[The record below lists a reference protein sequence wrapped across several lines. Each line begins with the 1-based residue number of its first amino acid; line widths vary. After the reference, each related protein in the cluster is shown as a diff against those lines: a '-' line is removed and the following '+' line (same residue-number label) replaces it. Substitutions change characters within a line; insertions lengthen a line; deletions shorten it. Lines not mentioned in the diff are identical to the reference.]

1 MKLENDYFEKSL
13 PHLVVNCA
21 IFGFDEE
28 GLKVLTLR
36 YKNSNVWALP
46 AGLVLKDEDLDFSA
60 HRVLKETTNLQ
71 NHYLEQFATFGK
83 KDRLDLK
90 RLEKL
95 MMGVKIPV
103 TKDHF
108 MLQRFIAISYLAL
121 VDIQKVALKPDI
133 YSDDIQWQRIDQV
146 PELIHDHNSILSTAL
161 NYLKRNIYHTPVIQF
176 LLPEFFTMRELQQL
190 YEVILQEKLVR
201 TNFQRWMLNK
211 KILERSEKKYT
222 GKAHKAPYLY
232 KFKK

>member
-1 MKLENDYFEKSL
+1 MRLESDYFDKSL
-13 PHLVVNCA
+13 PHIVINCV

-28 GLKVLTLR
+28 GLKVLTIR
-36 YKNSNVWALP
+36 YKNSDIWALP
-46 AGLVLKDEDLDFSA
+46 AGLVLKEEDIDFSA
-60 HRVLKETTNLQ
+60 HRVLKESTNLQ

-83 KDRLDLK
+83 KDRLNLK
-90 RLEKL
+90 GLEKL
-95 MMGVKIPV
+95 MVGVGLP
-103 TKDHF
+103 TSEDHF

-121 VDIQKVALKPDI
+121 VDIQKVTLKHDG
-133 YSDDIQWQRIDQV
+133 YSDDIKWLKIDQV
-146 PELIHDHNSILSTAL
+146 PPLIHDHTDILTTAL
-161 NYLKRNIYHTPVIQF
+161 KYLKRNIYHTPIIQY
-176 LLPEFFTMRELQQL
+176 LLPEYFTMKELQQL

-211 KILERSEKKYT
+211 NILERSEKKYT